1 MKESKIKQEGYS
13 SERFLRFL
21 IPSIIGAAVFL
32 LPIPKDGT
40 FTIIIGLLSDFLR
53 AVLKQ
58 QLPYI
63 GMGLV
68 CLSAA
73 LTFYAVVA
81 KPDWITSNEFLR
93 NLFIVKPLWSV
104 SRVLGAVFYVMVVYK
119 IGPEFVWSMDTG
131 GTPALVL
138 IPILVALFVFTSF
151 LIAPLTD
158 FGFME
163 YVGTL
168 ARKVMKPL
176 FTIPGRA
183 SIDCLASW
191 LGSPSVGVVI
201 TRKMH
206 SEGYYS
212 GREASVIATTFSLV
226 GIGYIY
232 VMADFVGMP
241 EMYFPLLFS
250 TYVVSLI
257 MAVVMPRI
265 WPLSKKPDTYYDKKT
280 DSIVEKGNIRED
292 SIPEG
297 YTLHQWAVK
306 TAVDRAQN
314 SNLGT
319 VWRTGTETLLTIYVS
334 TLPLVMAW
342 GTIVLIIATYTPVFN
357 WLGYPFYLLLE
368 LVRMPEAYDT
378 APAFVLGFADQ
389 FLSAVIGAARTARAA
404 KFMCAGI
411 SITGLIY
418 MTEVGVLILD
428 SKIPMDFKDL
438 LIVYVQRAILTVFLL
453 APFAYWLT

>member
-1 MKESKIKQEGYS
+1 MNDSEKTTKNYS
-13 SERFLRFL
+13 TNQFLRFL
-21 IPSIIGAAVFL
+21 IPSLIGAAVFL

-40 FTIIIGLLSDFLR
+40 FTIVIGILADALR
-53 AVLKQ
+53 AILKTW
-58 QLPYI
+58 LPYI
-63 GMGLV
+63 GVFLV
-68 CLSAA
+68 CLSAL
-73 LTFYAVVA
+73 LTVFAVAIKPGWIA
-81 KPDWITSNEFLR
+81 KSEFLSG
-93 NLFIVKPLWSV
+93 LFIVKPLWWI
-104 SRVLGAVFYVMVVYK
+104 SRVLGAVLYVMVVYK
-119 IGPEFVWSMDTG
+119 IGPEYVWSMDTG
-131 GTPALVL
+131 GTPGIVL
-138 IPILVALFVFTSF
+138 IPILIALFVCTSF

-163 YVGTL
+163 YIGTL
-168 ARKVMKPL
+168 ARVFMKPL

-201 TRKMH
+201 TRKMYND
-206 SEGYYS
+206 GYYN
-212 GREASVIATTFSLV
+212 GREAGVIATTFSLV

-241 EMYFPLLFS
+241 EMYFQLLFS
-250 TYVVSLI
+250 TYVVSVI
-257 MAVVMPRI
+257 MAIILPRV
-265 WPLSKKPDTYYDKKT
+265 WPLSSLPNTYYDKTT
-280 DSIVEKGNIRED
+280 DSVSDKGNIRED
-292 SIPEG
+292 FIPDG

-306 TAVDRAQN
+306 TAVDRAQT

-319 VWRTGTETLLTIYVS
+319 VWKTGFETLLTIYMS

-357 WLGYPFYLLLE
+357 WLGYPFYLLLQ
-368 LVRMPEAYDT
+368 LVKMPEAYET

-389 FLSAVIGAARTARAA
+389 FLSAVIGSARTARTA

-411 SITGLIY
+411 SITGLVY

-428 SKIPMDFKDL
+428 SKMPVSFRDL
-438 LIVYVQRAILTVFLL
+438 FIVYVERAILTVFLL